1 MPSLTIIPLSRP
13 WVWLC
18 GALLLLLLGA
28 CDNQTTPKQQPTAL
42 ERVRGE
48 GVLRVITLNGPATYY
63 EDRNGPA
70 GLEYELAARFA
81 ESLGVRLEIQLA
93 DNLDDL
99 FTRLNRPNGPT
110 IAAAGLFASPQNS
123 LRAQFSRGYMDTT
136 FHVVYRRG
144 KVRPMQLTHLL
155 GKRILVAKGS
165 RHAELMAE
173 LRQRLPEL
181 DYHESDEDEVADLLK
196 MVDSGKIDITLASA
210 SELAMNQFSLPHA
223 RVAFDLEGNYSQA
236 WALPASNDH
245 SLLNAVNA
253 FFSNS
258 THIKTIQKLR
268 ERYYGHADVMGYV
281 GTQTFAEHLKER
293 LTRYES
299 HFRKAATTYNVD
311 WRLLAAIAY
320 QESQWQPDA
329 TSKTGVR
336 GLMMLTQNTA
346 QAMGVTNRLDPRQ
359 SIAGGARYFVETLEA
374 LPDTIKEPDRTA
386 FALAAY
392 NVGAGHLEDAR
403 QLARQSGLNPNRW
416 LDVKRMLPRLSQPKW
431 YNKTRYGYAR
441 GGEPVHFV
449 ANVRRYYDIL
459 TWVNQPQLEN
469 NSLADRTLHRPGI
482 DKAPPSSL
490 PPL

>member
-1 MPSLTIIPLSRP
+1 MPSLTIPLSRP

-28 CDNQTTPKQQPTAL
+28 CDNQTTPKHQPTAL

-48 GVLRVITLNGPATYY
+48 GVLRVITRNGPSTYY

-70 GLEYELAARFA
+70 GFEYELVTRFA
-81 ESLGVRLEIQLA
+81 ESLGVRLEIQIA
-93 DNLDDL
+93 DDSNEIFDNLNTPGGANL
-99 FTRLNRPNGPT
+99 
-110 IAAAGLFASPQNS
+110 AAAGLFTSPQNNQ
-123 LRAQFSRGYMDTT
+123 RVQFSRGYMDVT
-136 FHVVYRRG
+136 FQVVYRRG
-144 KVRPMQLTHLL
+144 KPQPTTPEQLV
-155 GKRILVAKGS
+155 GKRIVVMKGS
-165 RHAELMAE
+165 RHAELLAE
-173 LRQRLPEL
+173 LRQRIPNLHYTEA
-181 DYHESDEDEVADLLK
+181 EEDDIADLLK
-196 MVDSGKIDITLASA
+196 MVDTGKIDATLVSTN
-210 SELAMNQFSLPHA
+210 ELAMNQFSLPNV
-223 RVAFDLEGNYSQA
+223 RVAFDLNGNQQLA
-236 WALPASNDH
+236 WALPLGNDT
-245 SLLNAVNA
+245 SLLNVVNE
-253 FFSNS
+253 FLSNPKQIK
-258 THIKTIQKLR
+258 HIQELR
-268 ERYYGHADVMGYV
+268 DRYYGHADSLGYI

-293 LTRYES
+293 LVRYEG
-299 HFRKAATTYNVD
+299 HFRKIAARHNID

-392 NVGAGHLEDAR
+392 NVGSAHLEDAR
-403 QLARQSGLNPNRW
+403 LLARQSGLNPNRW

-431 YNKTRYGYAR
+431 YSKTRYGYAR
-441 GGEPVHFV
+441 GGEPVNFV
-449 ANVRRYYDIL
+449 TNVRRYYDIL